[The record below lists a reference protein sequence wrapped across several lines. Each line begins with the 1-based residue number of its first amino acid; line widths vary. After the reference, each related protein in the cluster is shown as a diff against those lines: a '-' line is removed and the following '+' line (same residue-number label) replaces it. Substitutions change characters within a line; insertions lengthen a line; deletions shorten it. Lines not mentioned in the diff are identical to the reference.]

1 LEIEKLNNF
10 YTVYKTN
17 IDKTLLSEIYNNFAG
32 KMRELDLNKQFK
44 INNYEY
50 SANPMWLELQ
60 IDDHPYLNFLLNN
73 FGLGGIDTKIS
84 LSKLPAG
91 KELKDHKDIGR
102 RSVLLVPISGVDSSL
117 YINDENV
124 AYHNKVLLMDATTLH
139 GVEKGTV
146 DRITLQFAFRK
157 NYSTIAKIIEK
168 KIKS

>member
-1 LEIEKLNNF
+1 LEIEKSNNF

-17 IDKTLLSEIYNNFAG
+17 IDQILLSEIYNNFAG

-50 SANPMWLELQ
+50 SANPMWVELQ

-73 FGLGGIDTKIS
+73 FGLDGIDTKIS

-124 AYHNKVLLMDATTLH
+124 AYHNNVLLMDTTTLH
-139 GVEKGTV
+139 GVKKSTV

-157 NYSTIAKIIEK
+157 NYSTIAKITKK

>member
-1 LEIEKLNNF
+1 MEIEKLNNF

-17 IDKTLLSEIYNNFAG
+17 IDKILLWEIYNNFSE
-32 KMRELDLNKQFK
+32 KMCELDLNKQFK

-50 SANPMWLELQ
+50 SANPMWVELKT
-60 IDDHPYLNFLLNN
+60 DDHPYINFLLNH
-73 FGLGGIDTKIS
+73 FGLGEIDAKIS
-84 LSKLPAG
+84 LSRLPAG

-117 YINDENV
+117 YMNDENV
-124 AYHNKVLLMDATTLH
+124 AYHNKVLLMDATIMH
-139 GVEKGTV
+139 SVKKNTV

>member
-1 LEIEKLNNF
+1 MEIEKSNNF

-17 IDKTLLSEIYNNFAG
+17 IDKILLWEIYNNFSE

-44 INNYEY
+44 IKNYEY
-50 SANPMWLELQ
+50 SANPMWVELQ
-60 IDDHPYLNFLLNN
+60 IDDHPYINFLLNN
-73 FGLGGIDTKIS
+73 FALDKIDTKIS

-102 RSVLLVPISGVDSSL
+102 RSVLLVPISGIDSSL
-117 YINDENV
+117 HISDENV
-124 AYHNKVLLMDATTLH
+124 AYDNKVLLMDATTLH
-139 GVEKGTV
+139 SVKKSSV

-157 NYSTIAKIIEK
+157 NYSTIAKTIEK

>member
-1 LEIEKLNNF
+1 
-10 YTVYKTN
+10 
-17 IDKTLLSEIYNNFAG
+17 
-32 KMRELDLNKQFK
+32 
-44 INNYEY
+44 
-50 SANPMWLELQ
+50 MWVELQ

-73 FGLGGIDTKIS
+73 FGLDGIDTKIS

-124 AYHNKVLLMDATTLH
+124 AYHNNVLLMDTTTLH
-139 GVEKGTV
+139 GVKKSTV

-157 NYSTIAKIIEK
+157 NYSTIAKITKK

>member
-1 LEIEKLNNF
+1 MEIEKSNNF

-17 IDKTLLSEIYNNFAG
+17 IDQILLSEIYNNFAG

-50 SANPMWLELQ
+50 SANPMWVELQ

-73 FGLGGIDTKIS
+73 FGLDGIE
-84 LSKLPAG
+84 LPAG

-124 AYHNKVLLMDATTLH
+124 AYHNNVLLMDTTTLH
-139 GVEKGTV
+139 GVKKSTV

-157 NYSTIAKIIEK
+157 NYSTIAKITKK